1 MTTVT
6 REELDLAIATARRE
20 ILAAVVAALQPGE
33 DAPAVT
39 PLTADWLRARLAR
52 LE

>member
-20 ILAAVVAALQPGE
+20 ILAAVVAALQPDE
-33 DAPAVT
+33 VFDTMPVT
-39 PLTADWLRARLAR
+39 HEYLRERLAA
-52 LE
+52 LK